1 MPELVVLPPE
11 LVTGKKENRP
21 QKTAIGRF
29 SGFRIYGLRMTQAVQ
44 TPASTL

>member
-11 LVTGKKENRP
+11 LVAGKKENRP
-21 QKTAIGRF
+21 REV
-29 SGFRIYGLRMTQAVQ
+29 SRFRIYGLRMTQAVQ

>member
-11 LVTGKKENRP
+11 LVAGKKE
-21 QKTAIGRF
+21 TARGRF

>member
-1 MPELVVLPPE
+1 MPKLVVLPPK

-21 QKTAIGRF
+21 GRF